1 MTGNRSAI
9 AGAALAR
16 RASLACL
23 TTVALAAAACHRP
36 VPVGDPQALAADSA
50 SDGASTDSSESG
62 ARGVGDARRQSR
74 DRAEAREWQGQSA
87 GRVEELF
94 AGRFPGVRVY
104 QTAQGLAVRVRG
116 ETSMTGSNAPL
127 YIVDGFPF
135 EAGPGG
141 LITLNPAD
149 IASIEVLKDAS
160 SLSFYGV
167 RGANGV
173 VLITT
178 KRGP

>member
-1 MTGNRSAI
+1 MTGNRSAL
-9 AGAALAR
+9 GRPSRPR
-16 RASLACL
+16 RTALACL
-23 TTVALAAAACHRP
+23 TTLALAAGACHRP
-36 VPVGDPQALAADSA
+36 VPVGDAPALAADSA
-50 SDGASTDSSESG
+50 SADSS
-62 ARGVGDARRQSR
+62 GDAGDER
-74 DRAEAREWQGQSA
+74 DRGHAGDRADARDWQGQAA

-94 AGRFPGVRVY
+94 VGRFPGVRVY

-116 ETSMTGSNAPL
+116 ETSITGSNAPL

-141 LITLNPAD
+141 LVSLNPSD

-178 KRGP
+178 KRGH